1 MEKTLFYAFGI
12 ALVISA
18 LAVAAI
24 GLRKPEFPGSRGILA
39 AVVAYF
45 ALMVGATT
53 TFAVLQA
60 NTNTEER
67 THNEEAAAKAHEAE
81 AQLASGTTT
90 TSTTSATTSTTTA
103 PSGTATTVKLAA
115 EANAV
120 AYDTTKL

>member
-45 ALMVGATT
+45 ALMVAATR

-60 NTNTEER
+60 NTDTEER
-67 THNEEAAAKAHEAE
+67 THNEEAAAKAHQAE

-90 TSTTSATTSTTTA
+90 STTSVAATTTSTTTTA
-103 PSGTATTVKLAA
+103 PSGAKTTV
-115 EANAV
+115 
-120 AYDTTKL
+120 